1 MMMESASSAGSPF
14 VHEIQR
20 GIYLHEIASR

>member
-1 MMMESASSAGSPF
+1 MMMESVHRPVASF

-20 GIYLHEIASR
+20 GICLHEIASR